1 MAILYIRGVARHIC
15 MYRRGAEADLHE
27 VRWGGRPALLKS
39 RAPKKYRHPDLDARL
54 RRQRT
59 VREAQALARARSLG
73 VRTPLVYAVDSKKCQ
88 ILMQM
93 ARGST
98 LASSRGARLAGRCRE
113 AGAMTAMLHSGG
125 VAHGD
130 LTTSNMLV
138 SRGLLFMIDFGLASF
153 THRPEDHA
161 VDLRLFKEVL
171 SSAHA
176 DDMDSA
182 WRAFVS
188 GYRSSAGPAR
198 LREVLRIVAEIEA
211 RGRYADVV

>member
-1 MAILYIRGVARHIC
+1 

-27 VRWGGRPALLKS
+27 TVWGGRPALLKS
-39 RAPKKYRHPDLDARL
+39 RTPKKYRHPDLDARL

-73 VRTPLVYAVDSKKCQ
+73 VRTPLVYAVDAKRCQ

-93 ARGST
+93 IRGST
-98 LASSRGARLAGRCRE
+98 LASSRGARLARHCRK
-113 AGAMTAMLHSGG
+113 AGAMAAALHSGG

-130 LTTSNMLV
+130 LTTSNLLI
-138 SRGLLFMIDFGLASF
+138 SRGLLFVVDFGLASF

-176 DDMDSA
+176 TDMYAA

-188 GYRSSAGPAR
+188 GYRSSAGSAR
-198 LREVLRIVAEIEA
+198 LRKVLRTVAEIEA

>member
-1 MAILYIRGVARHIC
+1 

-27 VRWGGRPALLKS
+27 ARWDGRPALLKS
-39 RAPKKYRHPDLDARL
+39 RPPKKYRHPELDARL

-73 VRTPLVYAVDSKKCQ
+73 VRTPLVYAVDPKRCQ
-88 ILMQM
+88 ILMQRLPGATLAGSRGQEL
-93 ARGST
+93 ARG
-98 LASSRGARLAGRCRE
+98 CRQ
-113 AGAMTAMLHSGG
+113 AGAMAARLHSGG

-130 LTTSNMLV
+130 MTTSNLLV
-138 SRGLLFMIDFGLASF
+138 SRGLLFVVDFGLASF

-161 VDLRLFKEVL
+161 VDMRLFKEVL
-171 SSAHA
+171 GSAHA
-176 DDMDSA
+176 EDMERA

-188 GYRSSAGPAR
+188 GYRSRAGAGKTAEA
-198 LREVLRIVAEIEA
+198 LRTVSDIEA

>member
-1 MAILYIRGVARHIC
+1 

-27 VRWGGRPALLKS
+27 ARWGGRPALLKS
-39 RAPKKYRHPDLDARL
+39 RAPKKYRHPDLDSRL

-59 VREAQALARARSLG
+59 VREAQAIARARSLG
-73 VRTPLVYAVDSKKCQ
+73 VRAPLVYAVDPRKCE
-88 ILMQM
+88 IIMQRLRGRTLAR
-93 ARGST
+93 ARGAE
-98 LASSRGARLAGRCRE
+98 LARRCRE
-113 AGAMTAMLHSGG
+113 AGAMAAALHSGG

-130 LTTSNMLV
+130 LTTSNLV
-138 SRGLLFMIDFGLASF
+138 VWRGLLFVIDFGLASF

-171 SSAHA
+171 GSAHA
-176 DDMDSA
+176 QDMDAA

-188 GYRSSAGPAR
+188 GYRSSAGAER
-198 LREVLRIVAEIEA
+198 LGRVLRTVADIEA